1 MTMIR
6 KSLTGVFAAG
16 MMLTGALAQDF
27 GPEPADYRYAVED
40 YVESRL
46 TNSRGARVSIESR
59 PYAVY
64 ADFGRHGEIA
74 AWAVDI
80 GVRSHVSSRRHD
92 GYMRYT
98 VIFVD
103 GEPVAFE
110 NDIRGVEI
118 ARSSRYASRR

>member
-1 MTMIR
+1 MLN
-6 KSLTGVFAAG
+6 KCFAAIAAAAF
-16 MMLTGALAQDF
+16 MLTGALAQNF
-27 GPEPADYRYAVED
+27 GPQPADYRYSAED
-40 YVESRL
+40 YAESRL
-46 TNSRGARVSIESR
+46 ANARGARVRIESR
-59 PYAVY
+59 PYQVY

-80 GVRSHVSSRRHD
+80 SVQSHVNSRRHD

-110 NDIRGVEI
+110 NDIRGVEA